1 MRGVGAP
8 GGTNR
13 SPTRFT
19 GEAKSGTNDTGEDMR
34 TMRRTNGGFTLTEL
48 MIVISIFGLIA
59 VLALP
64 NYGRFVAT
72 WRLNGEAQQFATA
85 LRTARSSA
93 VMKNIDVVFSFDTDA
108 STYSY
113 FEDMDRDGSHDVNEY
128 QSATYALPEGIT
140 ITAFTLSNP
149 TLTFGSKGNTRESG
163 TITLRNVLNNTK
175 DIRIYGGTGNVT
187 ID

>member
-1 MRGVGAP
+1 
-8 GGTNR
+8 
-13 SPTRFT
+13 
-19 GEAKSGTNDTGEDMR
+19 
-34 TMRRTNGGFTLTEL
+34 
-48 MIVISIFGLIA
+48 MIVISILGLIA

-72 WRLNGEAQQFATA
+72 WRLNGEAQQLATT

-93 VMKNIDVVFSFDTDA
+93 VMKNINVIFSFDTDN
-108 STYSY
+108 STYFS
-113 FEDMDRDGSHDVNEY
+113 FEDTDDDGGHDAGEY
-128 QSATYALPEGIT
+128 ISATYMLPEGIT

-149 TLTFGSKGNTRESG
+149 ILTFGSKGNTRESG
-163 TITLRNVLNNTK
+163 TITLQNILSNTK

>member
-1 MRGVGAP
+1 
-8 GGTNR
+8 
-13 SPTRFT
+13 
-19 GEAKSGTNDTGEDMR
+19 
-34 TMRRTNGGFTLTEL
+34 

-72 WRLNGEAQQFATA
+72 WRLNGEAQQFATT

-93 VMKNIDVVFSFDTDA
+93 VMKNIDVIFIFDMDA
-108 STYSY
+108 NDYFY
-113 FEDMDRDGSHDVNEY
+113 FEDTNRDGNHDAGEY
-128 QSATYALPEGIT
+128 LSATYELPEGIT

>member
-1 MRGVGAP
+1 M
-8 GGTNR
+8 T
-13 SPTRFT
+13 
-19 GEAKSGTNDTGEDMR
+19 KSGTNDTGEQMR
-34 TMRRTNGGFTLTEL
+34 AMKRINAGFTLTEL
-48 MIVISIFGLIA
+48 MIVISIIGLIA

-72 WRLNGEAQQFATA
+72 WRLNGEAQQFATT

-93 VMKNIDVVFSFDTDA
+93 VMKNIDVIFTFDTDA
-108 STYSY
+108 STYFY
-113 FEDMDRDGSHDVNEY
+113 FEDTNEDGGHDAGEY
-128 QSATYALPEGIT
+128 MSALYTLPESIK

-163 TITLRNVLNNTK
+163 TITLLNVLSNTK

>member
-1 MRGVGAP
+1 
-8 GGTNR
+8 
-13 SPTRFT
+13 
-19 GEAKSGTNDTGEDMR
+19 
-34 TMRRTNGGFTLTEL
+34 
-48 MIVISIFGLIA
+48 MIVISIIGLIA

-72 WRLNGEAQQFATA
+72 WRLNGEAQQFATT

-93 VMKNIDVVFSFDTDA
+93 VMKNIDVIFTFDTDA
-108 STYSY
+108 STYFY
-113 FEDMDRDGSHDVNEY
+113 FEDMNEDGGHDAGEY
-128 QSATYALPEGIT
+128 MSAIYTLPESIK

-163 TITLRNVLNNTK
+163 TITLLNVLSDTK

>member
-1 MRGVGAP
+1 
-8 GGTNR
+8 
-13 SPTRFT
+13 
-19 GEAKSGTNDTGEDMR
+19 
-34 TMRRTNGGFTLTEL
+34 

-72 WRLNGEAQQFATA
+72 WRLNGEAQQFATT

-93 VMKNIDVVFSFDTDA
+93 VMKNIDVIFTFDTDTD
-108 STYSY
+108 TYFY
-113 FEDMDRDGSHDVNEY
+113 FEDTNGDGGHDAGEY
-128 QSATYALPEGIT
+128 LSALYALPEGIT

-163 TITLRNVLNNTK
+163 TITLQNILSNTK

>member
-1 MRGVGAP
+1 
-8 GGTNR
+8 
-13 SPTRFT
+13 
-19 GEAKSGTNDTGEDMR
+19 
-34 TMRRTNGGFTLTEL
+34 

-72 WRLNGEAQQFATA
+72 WRLNGEAQQFATT

-93 VMKNIDVVFSFDTDA
+93 VMKNIDVIFSFDMDN
-108 STYSY
+108 STYFY
-113 FEDMDRDGSHDVNEY
+113 FEDTNEDGNRDMDEY
-128 QSATYALPEGIT
+128 ISATHMMPEGVT

-149 TLTFGSKGNTRESG
+149 ILTFGSKGNTRESG
-163 TITLRNVLNNTK
+163 TITLRNVLSNTK

>member
-1 MRGVGAP
+1 MRGLCSGNYHRIAVLGR
-8 GGTNR
+8 T
-13 SPTRFT
+13 
-19 GEAKSGTNDTGEDMR
+19 AKSGINDTGEIMR
-34 TMRRTNGGFTLTEL
+34 AMRRKNDGFTLTEL
-48 MIVISIFGLIA
+48 MIVISIFGLVA

-72 WRLNGEAQQFATA
+72 WRLNGEAQQFATT

-93 VMKNIDVVFSFDTDA
+93 VMKNIDVVFSFDMDA
-108 STYSY
+108 NTYSY
-113 FEDMDRDGSHDVNEY
+113 FEDTNRDGNHDAGEY
-128 QSATYALPEGIT
+128 MSATYALPEGIT

-149 TLTFGSKGNTRESG
+149 VLTFGSKGNTRESG

>member
-1 MRGVGAP
+1 
-8 GGTNR
+8 
-13 SPTRFT
+13 
-19 GEAKSGTNDTGEDMR
+19 
-34 TMRRTNGGFTLTEL
+34 
-48 MIVISIFGLIA
+48 MIVISIIGLIA

-72 WRLNGEAQQFATA
+72 WRLNGEAQQFATT

-93 VMKNIDVVFSFDTDA
+93 VMKNIDVIFTFDTDA
-108 STYSY
+108 STYFY
-113 FEDMDRDGSHDVNEY
+113 FEDMNKDGGHDAGEY
-128 QSATYALPEGIT
+128 MSAIYALPESIK

-163 TITLRNVLNNTK
+163 TITLLNVLSDTK

>member
-1 MRGVGAP
+1 MRGHQL
-8 GGTNR
+8 GTFTDR
-13 SPTRFT
+13 SPS
-19 GEAKSGTNDTGEDMR
+19 GAAKSGTNDTGEHMR
-34 TMRRTNGGFTLTEL
+34 AMKRMRDGFTLTEL
-48 MIVISIFGLIA
+48 MIVISIFGLVA

-72 WRLNGEAQQFATA
+72 WRLNGEAQQFATV

-93 VMKNIDVVFSFDTDA
+93 VMKNIDVIFSFDVDA
-108 STYSY
+108 NTYSY
-113 FEDMDRDGSHDVNEY
+113 FEDMNRDGNHDAGEY
-128 QSATYALPEGIT
+128 QSALYQLPEHVT
-140 ITAFTLSNP
+140 IAAFTLSNP

>member
-1 MRGVGAP
+1 
-8 GGTNR
+8 
-13 SPTRFT
+13 
-19 GEAKSGTNDTGEDMR
+19 
-34 TMRRTNGGFTLTEL
+34 

-72 WRLNGEAQQFATA
+72 WRLNGETQQFATT

-93 VMKNIDVVFSFDTDA
+93 VMKNIDVIFTFDTN
-108 STYSY
+108 SNTYFY
-113 FEDMDRDGSHDVNEY
+113 FEDTNDDGGYDKGEY
-128 QSATYALPEGIT
+128 MSAVYALPEGIT

-149 TLTFGSKGNTRESG
+149 TLTFGGKGNTRESG
-163 TITLRNVLNNTK
+163 TITLRNVFNNTK

>member
-1 MRGVGAP
+1 
-8 GGTNR
+8 
-13 SPTRFT
+13 
-19 GEAKSGTNDTGEDMR
+19 
-34 TMRRTNGGFTLTEL
+34 

-72 WRLNGEAQQFATA
+72 WRLNGEAQQFATT

-93 VMKNIDVVFSFDTDA
+93 VMKNIDVIFSFDTDA
-108 STYSY
+108 NNYFY
-113 FEDMDRDGSHDVNEY
+113 FEDMNEDGNRDAGEY
-128 QSATYALPEGIT
+128 MSATYELPEGVT